1 MEHHIALTDD
11 ERAALNVLVPR
22 DQQTGDLVADLTSA
36 AQEAWRRRQENTALG
51 GAVLA
56 ALYRDAQSWRTV
68 SYITGIPTTTARRWA
83 VPPVEADAD
92 RPEVPEG
99 S

>member
-1 MEHHIALTDD
+1 MELTEA
-11 ERAALNVLVPR
+11 ERAALAALVPPGER
-22 DQQTGDLVADLTSA
+22 TGDDFADLRVA
-36 AQEAWRRRQENTALG
+36 AREAWKRRQENTELG

-56 ALYRDAQSWRTV
+56 ALYREAQSWRAV
-68 SYITGIPTTTARRWA
+68 SALTGIPTSTARRWA

-99 S
+99 N

>member
-1 MEHHIALTDD
+1 MDLTAA
-11 ERAALNVLVPR
+11 ERAALDALVPI
-22 DQQTGDLVADLTSA
+22 DAQTGEVADDLKEA
-36 AQEAWRRRQENTALG
+36 AREAWRRRQENTTLG

-56 ALYRDAQSWRTV
+56 ALYRDARSWRTV
-68 SYITGIPTTTARRWA
+68 SYLTGIPVTTARRWA

-92 RPEVPEG
+92 RPEEAEG